1 MDEVH
6 SAIQESNEAL
16 LEEMRPHL
24 EWMKSLKS
32 LVILFCHSR
41 LYSRRVVDNFTRDFV
56 LYWLPNRGSL
66 LERLWVSPELGYH
79 WMKMRY
85 GQHGL
90 ISFMDSPV
98 VKSAM
103 MKNCLFVGPSSL
115 SLLNDERF
123 RFLEHLAHITF
134 DYLNQGLD
142 HLKELKYI
150 SGKSDHSKVLF

>member
-1 MDEVH
+1 MDEVY
-6 SAIQESNEAL
+6 SAIRESNYEL
-16 LEEMRPHL
+16 LEEMRPYL
-24 EWMKSLKS
+24 KWMESLKS
-32 LVILFCHSR
+32 LAILFSHSR
-41 LYSRRVVDNFTRDFV
+41 LYSRRVVDYFTRDFV

-79 WMKMRY
+79 WMGTRD
-85 GQHGL
+85 GL

-103 MKNCLFVGPSSL
+103 MKNCQFVDPGSL
-115 SLLNDERF
+115 LLLNDERF
-123 RFLEHLAHITF
+123 RFLEHLAHIRF

-150 SGKSDHSKVLF
+150 SGKSDHSKVLY